1 MLNKNRDNVK
11 IISTGITSNLP
22 EQYAVLRKGDLMKNC
37 KKTLIRCYLSLA
49 LCFSI
54 IFGSAAVNVSAQI
67 IPTESEQFSEPLSRA
82 AEKNVKIVVNSK
94 EYKGAAFILNSSTY
108 VGVRE
113 FSLYMGAKSV
123 SWNSSTKTAAV
134 KSDSLSLT
142 AKNND
147 TYIIANG
154 RYLWAKNGIIIRDGT
169 MYAPLRTL
177 AKAFGCSVSWNAKE
191 YRAHLSGKNT
201 LKNGAVFYDGDSVLW
216 LSRII
221 HAEAKGEPLLG
232 KVAVGTVVLNR
243 VKSRLYP
250 NTIYGVI
257 FDKKNGIQ
265 FTPASNGTVY
275 CKPSAESIIA
285 AKLCLDGASISDK
298 VLFFLNEAIAESSW
312 ITDNRKFVVA
322 VGNHKFYA

>member
-1 MLNKNRDNVK
+1 
-11 IISTGITSNLP
+11 
-22 EQYAVLRKGDLMKNC
+22 MKNC
-37 KKTLIRCYLSLA
+37 KNKHIRYLSAFILCLA
-49 LCFSI
+49 LTLSYVTCNTGALF
-54 IFGSAAVNVSAQI
+54 
-67 IPTESEQFSEPLSRA
+67 IPEVHDETNNSDMSRNTQ
-82 AEKNVKIVVNSK
+82 KNVRISVNSK
-94 EYKGAAFILNSSTY
+94 EYGGTAFISDSVTY

-123 SWNSSTKTAAV
+123 SWNSSNKTAAV

-154 RYLWAKNGIIIRDGT
+154 RYLWAKNGIIIRSGT

-177 AKAFGCSVSWNAKE
+177 AKAFGCTVEWNQRQMHAIVKGGG
-191 YRAHLSGKNT
+191 A
-201 LKNGAVFYDGDSVLW
+201 LKNADSFYDSDKVLW

-243 VKSRLYP
+243 VNSREYP

-257 FDKKNGIQ
+257 FDKRNGIQ
-265 FTPASNGTVY
+265 FTPAANGTVY

-285 AKLCLDGASISDK
+285 AKLCLDGASISDR
-298 VLFFLNEAIAESSW
+298 VLFFLNEAIAESTW
-312 ITDNRKFVVA
+312 ITDNRQFVVT